1 MLLNATIGWSKKH
14 PRELEI
20 ERRWKAEQLKP
31 QIDLKYNALTESLG
45 GVQTGGFNE
54 QDFTFGVDV
63 KVPVFLRKE
72 RGGYNSQKLKLKK
85 VT

>member
-45 GVQTGGFNE
+45 EFKPE
-54 QDFTFGVDV
+54 DSMS
-63 KVPVFLRKE
+63 KILLLE
-72 RGGYNSQKLKLKK
+72 LM
-85 VT
+85 